1 MTTYSARKRANSKE
15 VSAARAVFDQAYGI
29 ACQVIELR
37 EKHDLTQVE
46 LAEKTGVPQAQISRI
61 ERGVV
66 SPTSATLGK
75 IADALGA
82 DLRLVERPQPSA
94 RRSRLPTDPRSVRVQ
109 LVSAQAIL
117 GRCRL
122 RLYAACG

>member
-1 MTTYSARKRANSKE
+1 
-15 VSAARAVFDQAYGI
+15 
-29 ACQVIELR
+29 
-37 EKHDLTQVE
+37 VE

-75 IADALGA
+75 IAEALGA

-94 RRSRLPTDPRSVRVQ
+94 RRR
-109 LVSAQAIL
+109 
-117 GRCRL
+117 
-122 RLYAACG
+122 AAS